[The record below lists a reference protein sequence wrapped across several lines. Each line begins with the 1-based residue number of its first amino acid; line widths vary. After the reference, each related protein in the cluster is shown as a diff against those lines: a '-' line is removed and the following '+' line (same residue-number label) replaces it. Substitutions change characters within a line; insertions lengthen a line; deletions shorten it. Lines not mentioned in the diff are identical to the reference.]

1 MEDQTQTTQSVQDEI
16 VKPIDTIAPQTDTE
30 ITQTETTPVEQTS
43 TQINPVEQTPKTTS
57 TETTSSPADEVKE
70 EPKKLTGADV
80 LASYGLVEIYDAR
93 LGAFCQVKK
102 ENAERMLQS
111 LEALKTVLGV

>member
-1 MEDQTQTTQSVQDEI
+1 MEEQTQTTQDVQDEI
-16 VKPIDTIAPQTDTE
+16 VKPIDTIASQTDTE
-30 ITQTETTPVEQTS
+30 ITQPETTPVEQTL
-43 TQINPVEQTPKTTS
+43 TQINPVEQTP
-57 TETTSSPADEVKE
+57 ETTSAETIPAPVDEVAE

-102 ENAERMLQS
+102 KEAEKMLQS
-111 LEALKTVLGV
+111 LEALKTALGV

>member
-1 MEDQTQTTQSVQDEI
+1 MEEQTQTTQDVQDET
-16 VKPIDTIAPQTDTE
+16 VSPVEDSVTPTSTE
-30 ITQTETTPVEQTS
+30 VTQQEATSVAEPSIETTPVEQT
-43 TQINPVEQTPKTTS
+43 PDTTS
-57 TETTSSPADEVKE
+57 TETIPAPVDEVAE

-102 ENAERMLQS
+102 EDAEKMLQS
-111 LEALKTVLGV
+111 LEALKTALGV